1 MPEWDESLF
10 AVFDDL
16 EQQADALFD
25 AEREGELADLAR
37 AEYAEVTLASR
48 LMAAVDEHV
57 CLEVRAVGRLDGRLT
72 RVASEWVVLL
82 VGSASWVVPL
92 DAVAA
97 VRLPT
102 DRAVPE
108 VAWSAVAR
116 RLGLRSALRRLAD
129 AAEPCVVHTRE
140 GTQPRGRIFRVGQ
153 DFFELRVSESSTQLV
168 PLSAIAALQ
177 SWD

>member
-1 MPEWDESLF
+1 MPDWDEKLF

-25 AEREGELADLAR
+25 AERDLELADLAR

-48 LMAAVDEHV
+48 LMAAVERDLS
-57 CLEVRAVGRLDGRLT
+57 LEVVGVGHLHGRLT
-72 RVASEWVVLL
+72 RVAAEWLML
-82 VGSASWVVPL
+82 TVGTAEWVVPL
-92 DAVAA
+92 AA
-97 VRLPT
+97 VTAVQVPT

-129 AAEPCVVHTRE
+129 AGESCVVHTRE
-140 GTQPRGRIFRVGQ
+140 AAQLQGRIERVGQ
-153 DFFELRVSESSTQLV
+153 DFFELRTSATATQLV
-168 PLSAIAALQ
+168 PLSTVAGLQ

>member
-1 MPEWDESLF
+1 MPEWDEKLF

-25 AEREGELADLAR
+25 AERDLELADLAR

-48 LMAAVDEHV
+48 LMAAVDEDV
-57 CLEVRAVGRLDGRLT
+57 ALDVVGVGRLEGRLT
-72 RVASEWVVLL
+72 RVAAEWLML
-82 VGSASWVVPL
+82 AVGAAEWVVPL
-92 DAVAA
+92 AA
-97 VRLPT
+97 VSAAQVPS
-102 DRAVPE
+102 DRSVPE

-129 AAEPCVVHTRE
+129 TGETCVIHTRE
-140 GTQPRGRIFRVGQ
+140 GTQQQGRIARVGQ
-153 DFFELRVSESSTQLV
+153 DFFELRVSGTATPLV
-168 PLSAIAALQ
+168 PIDTVAGIQ